1 MRAADDRAPDATN
14 TEGEQSGQVTTSK
27 IPQFA
32 AMPWLRKLG
41 CPAGC
46 LLDDRGRDVHECGVG
61 DPVAELPVNDKYQR
75 GGRDLD
81 WNERAWI
88 GQNILDRMRG
98 AA

>member
-1 MRAADDRAPDATN
+1 MSAETNRAPAPGSN
-14 TEGEQSGQVTTSK
+14 GGQSGTATTSK
-27 IPQFA
+27 IPQYA
-32 AMPWLRKLG
+32 AAPWLRQLG

-61 DPVAELPVNDKYQR
+61 NPVAELPVNDKYQR